1 MTASLDPRT
10 AAVPSGG
17 PPTAGG
23 SWERYA
29 RWLATGAILA
39 ATTAVLHLYGRQWW
53 CACGQLTPW
62 VSDTLGP
69 HNSQHLLDPYS
80 FIHVLHGLLFFCLF
94 AWAFP
99 RLAPSWRLCLAVAL
113 SASWELFEN
122 SEFVIQRYRDAT
134 ASAEYAGDTIA
145 NSLGDIL
152 SCALGFGLASRLG
165 FRGSV
170 VWFLVTELV
179 LLLWIRDNLLLT
191 IVMLVCPFEGIK
203 AWQTGG

>member
-1 MTASLDPRT
+1 MTAPLDPR
-10 AAVPSGG
+10 ASAVPARG
-17 PPTAGG
+17 PPTAAG
-23 SWERYA
+23 SWGRHA
-29 RWLATGAILA
+29 PWLATGAILV
-39 ATTAVLHLYGRQWW
+39 ATTTVLRLYGRRWW

-62 VSDTLGP
+62 VSDTLGA
-69 HNSQHLLDPYS
+69 HNSQHLFDPYS
-80 FIHVLHGLLFFCLF
+80 FIHILHGLLFFWLF

-99 RLAPSWRLCLAVAL
+99 RLAPTWRLCLAVAL

-122 SEFVIQRYRDAT
+122 SEFVIQRYRAAT
-134 ASAEYAGDTIA
+134 ASADYAGDTIA

-165 FRGSV
+165 LRGSIV
-170 VWFLVTELV
+170 CFLVTELV

>member
-1 MTASLDPRT
+1 MTALLDARASAVTPGGLP
-10 AAVPSGG
+10 AA
-17 PPTAGG
+17 AD
-23 SWERYA
+23 SWVRQA
-29 RWLATGAILA
+29 PWLATGAILVASA
-39 ATTAVLHLYGRQWW
+39 ALLRINGRLWW
-53 CACGQLTPW
+53 CACGELTPW

-69 HNSQHLLDPYS
+69 HNSQHLFDPYS
-80 FIHVLHGLLFFCLF
+80 FIHVLHGLLFFWLF
-94 AWAFP
+94 AWACP
-99 RLAPSWRLCLAVAL
+99 RLAPTWRVCLAVAL

-122 SEFVIQRYRDAT
+122 SEFVIQRYRAAT

-165 FRGSV
+165 FRGSIV
-170 VWFLVTELV
+170 CILVTELV